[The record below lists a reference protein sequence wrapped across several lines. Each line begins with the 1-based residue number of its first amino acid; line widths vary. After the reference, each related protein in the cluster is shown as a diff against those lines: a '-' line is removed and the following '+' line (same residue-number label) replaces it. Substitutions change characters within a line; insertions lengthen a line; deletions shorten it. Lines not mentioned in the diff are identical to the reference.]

1 MRKQEQGECVNQ
13 WSDHNGH
20 LETGSQWAFVY
31 LLCLVSDSKDKQFPP
46 PPPLPSSS
54 SADSVGPWFK
64 KMMSSVLTAITHKRK
79 KKKKVPLC
87 RRRRRCGAI
96 YSSCVS
102 SSNSSSSTTW
112 CGNALIRNW
121 CHSVAT
127 DAEYKHSGANRYS
140 VHRSIA
146 TAERAASSSPAQFRV
161 IFLPASS
168 FFFFIILH
176 FVFCSSHRFVERT
189 GVLLL
194 LLPSRLMV
202 IWYNHTSKK
211 KKKTPLFWRPLEITT
226 HTWTWTARTH
236 RSSSSSRREPTNGLL
251 NVAPLLVASFHI
263 CAHIVIVVII
273 VRIHSYTVANSSRL
287 PA

>member
-31 LLCLVSDSKDKQFPP
+31 LLCLVSDSKDKQFPPP

-168 FFFFIILH
+168 FFYYFTFCVLQQSSFRRTYGSAAAAAALPADGYMIQPHEQKEKKNTVILTAPWNNYTH
-176 FVFCSSHRFVERT
+176 MDMDSSYSPQQQQQKRTNQRPVECCPVI
-189 GVLLL
+189 G
-194 LLPSRLMV
+194 RLIPYM
-202 IWYNHTSKK
+202 
-211 KKKTPLFWRPLEITT
+211 
-226 HTWTWTARTH
+226 RTH
-236 RSSSSSRREPTNGLL
+236 RHRRHHRSHPFLYC
-251 NVAPLLVASFHI
+251 S
-263 CAHIVIVVII
+263 
-273 VRIHSYTVANSSRL
+273 
-287 PA
+287 